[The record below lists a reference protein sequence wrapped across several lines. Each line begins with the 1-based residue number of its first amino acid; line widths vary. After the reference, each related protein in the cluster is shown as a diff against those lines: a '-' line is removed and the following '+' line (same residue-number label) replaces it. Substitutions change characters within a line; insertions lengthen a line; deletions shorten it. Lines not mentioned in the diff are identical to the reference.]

1 MTDEQGF
8 AMSGERASELA
19 KNIDVQKKMIEID
32 KSESKEAAIKYVYTL
47 AIATLYGA

>member
-1 MTDEQGF
+1 MTNEQGF
-8 AMSGERASELA
+8 AMIGERAAELA
-19 KNIDVQKKMIEID
+19 KNKDVQKKMLEID